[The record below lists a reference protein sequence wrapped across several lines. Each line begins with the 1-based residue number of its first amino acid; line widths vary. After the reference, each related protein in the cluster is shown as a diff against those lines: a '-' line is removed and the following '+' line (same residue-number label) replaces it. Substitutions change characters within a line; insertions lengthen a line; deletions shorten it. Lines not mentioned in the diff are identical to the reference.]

1 VAIEEY
7 PGFAPLK
14 SSASRLR
21 RSPEDPIRLTD
32 LSHGAGCACKIGP
45 GELREVLAALPP
57 QADPG
62 VLVGSGTYDDAG
74 VYRLS
79 EELAL
84 VQTVDFFT
92 PIVDNPRDFGRIA
105 AANALSDVYAM
116 GGRPVSALNLV
127 AFSLERLGAKVLAE
141 ILAGGAEVARAAG
154 VAIVGGH
161 SIDDEEP
168 KYGLAV
174 TGVIHPDR
182 VVRNSTGQPGD
193 VLFLTKPIGGGA
205 VTTAAKRGIA
215 PAPVVRA
222 CTEVMTT
229 LNAGAAGAALSV
241 GPSAMT
247 DVTGFGLLGH
257 LHELVLASGVEARV
271 DADSVPLLDGAL
283 DLLAGGALAG
293 GSRRN
298 REWVEPHVRW
308 ADTVPEP
315 LRNMLC
321 DAMTSGGLLIA
332 VAPERADAMEMA
344 LDAGRIGALVAGEPG
359 RIAVTGRP

>member
-1 VAIEEY
+1 MAHGTGGDNAQVALETTT
-7 PGFAPLK
+7 
-14 SSASRLR
+14 
-21 RSPEDPIRLTD
+21 RLTD

-57 QADPG
+57 EADPA

-92 PIVDNPRDFGRIA
+92 PIVDDPRDFGRIA

-127 AFSLERLGAKVLAE
+127 AFSLERLGAQVLAE

-182 VVRNSTGQPGD
+182 VVRNSTGRPGD

-215 PAPVVRA
+215 PPPVVRA
-222 CTEVMTT
+222 CTEVMST
-229 LNAGAAGAALSV
+229 LNAGAASAALSV

-257 LHELVLASGVEARV
+257 LHELALASGVAAHV
-271 DADSVPLLDGAL
+271 DAGSVPLLDGAL

-315 LRNMLC
+315 LRSMLC

-332 VAPERADAMEMA
+332 VAPERADAMEKA

-359 RIAVTGRP
+359 RIAVAGRR